1 MDEAVAR
8 ARRLRAEAVRAWARL
23 LSGWLRMHVV
33 EPVRRAHQRRRDLD
47 VLMTLDERTLADIGV
62 QRSQIKA
69 LVYSGAPLPRPA
81 PQPAI
86 GASPSVT
93 RLPTAEPVPGAIA
106 RGPEDLSRAA

>member
-1 MDEAVAR
+1 
-8 ARRLRAEAVRAWARL
+8 
-23 LSGWLRMHVV
+23 
-33 EPVRRAHQRRRDLD
+33 
-47 VLMTLDERTLADIGV
+47 V